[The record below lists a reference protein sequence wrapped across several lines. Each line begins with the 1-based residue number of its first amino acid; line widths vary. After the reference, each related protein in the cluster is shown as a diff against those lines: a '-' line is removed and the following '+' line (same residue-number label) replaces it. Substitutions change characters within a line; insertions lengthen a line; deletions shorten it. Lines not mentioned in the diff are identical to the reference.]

1 MWTFPSAGAVKP
13 ASRLSGWSG
22 PVKAAPW
29 TTRSS
34 SGTSAAVRAPSRN
47 TVTFSGQVSVSQGLP
62 GPYQSWLP
70 GATNTRARICPKAAA
85 SCSPVSRKGLALSNR
100 SPASSTR
107 SMSCPFT

>member
-1 MWTFPSAGAVKP
+1 MWHRPSAGAAKP
-13 ASRLSGWSG
+13 ASRLSGCSG

-29 TTRSS
+29 ITRSS
-34 SGTSAAVRAPSRN
+34 SGTSAPVSAFSRN
-47 TVTFSGQVSVSQGLP
+47 TWTFSGQATVSQGLP
-62 GPYQSWLP
+62 GPCQSWLP
-70 GATNTRARICPKAAA
+70 GAMNTRASIRPRAAE